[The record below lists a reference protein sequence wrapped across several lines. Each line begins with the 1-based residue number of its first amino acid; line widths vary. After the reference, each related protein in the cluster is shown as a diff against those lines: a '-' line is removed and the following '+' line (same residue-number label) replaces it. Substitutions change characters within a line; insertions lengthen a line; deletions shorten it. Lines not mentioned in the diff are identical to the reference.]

1 VDIFINGTKFRRGC
15 LKYSVNESF
24 FRVWSRKMAYILGFT
39 FADGNIYKT
48 SLAWDIQ
55 KRDVN
60 LLQKINKAIKSNYP
74 ILQRKISFRL
84 RISNQIFIKGAINK
98 GLLPKKYMRKI
109 FPQIPRHLIRHF
121 IRGYLD
127 GDGWIVHRTGRNEID
142 LGFVCGNKNFLEDI
156 EKEIKNRLGIV
167 GRVRGRTKITPTGIR
182 SLTYHL
188 EYYSSN
194 AVEVAMWLYGNLSKD
209 DIFLKRKYLKY
220 IEAKRIYKVIWS
232 RFRSKRLLQKEYK
245 KSLKCILLDLYFK
258 KHLNGMQISKILK
271 TSKSSV
277 YRWLELTGV
286 KYLNYG

>member
-1 VDIFINGTKFRRGC
+1 MDYLINGIKFRRGS
-15 LKYSVNESF
+15 LKYSVNENF
-24 FRVWSRKMAYILGFT
+24 FKVWSKKMAYILGFT

-48 SLAWDIQ
+48 SLGWDIQ
-55 KRDVN
+55 KRDID
-60 LLQKINKAIKSNYP
+60 LLQKINKAIESNYP
-74 ILQRKISFRL
+74 ISQRRNSYRL
-84 RISNQIFIKGAINK
+84 RISNHVFVKGAIDK

-109 FPQIPRHLIRHF
+109 FPRIPKHLIRHF

-142 LGFVCGNKNFLEDI
+142 LGFVCGNRYFLEDI
-156 EKEIKNRLGIV
+156 EKELEISIGV
-167 GRVRGRTKITPTGIR
+167 VSRVRGKTKITPRGIR

-194 AVEVAMWLYGNLSKD
+194 AVEVAKWLYGNLSKD
-209 DIFLKRKYLKY
+209 DIFLKRKYLKC
-220 IEAKRIYKVIWS
+220 IEAKRIYKLVWS

-245 KSLKCILLDLYFK
+245 KPLKDILLNLYFK
-258 KHLNGMQISKILK
+258 KHLNGMQISKVLR